1 MRSRDIPTAGSS
13 LGQKLKR
20 AQTKMRGR
28 KNGAAMG
35 SGTHSSPKAFDP
47 GKDIRPGSDHF
58 SAGIII
64 IIVTM
69 IRVMG
74 MTTIPVNQTICRYV
88 SLSTCQT
95 VDLSVL

>member
-1 MRSRDIPTAGSS
+1 
-13 LGQKLKR
+13 
-20 AQTKMRGR
+20 
-28 KNGAAMG
+28 MG

-64 IIVTM
+64 IIIVTM
-69 IRVMG
+69 IRVMGMG